1 MVSLISLVSLLF
13 HSFCKHRKEICKVQW
28 ILSKGFNCNMWCC
41 LFSNK
46 CPQQISNIFIFRIL
60 RWWWSFWSL
69 LRWGRFSA
77 DIFYDGGIV
86 ESADLY
92 FTEKIVISSIAGN
105 PSRITFLESNLFV
118 LKRFLTSVAVLDTK
132 VLLWIIWQYIF
143 VQFFFQLHFFSLSL
157 FLMLSRLYSELP
169 CFFCQEPS
177 LLLESLLALA
187 LP

>member
-1 MVSLISLVSLLF
+1 
-13 HSFCKHRKEICKVQW
+13 
-28 ILSKGFNCNMWCC
+28 MWCC

-92 FTEKIVISSIAGN
+92 FTEKIVICSIAGN

-157 FLMLSRLYSELP
+157 FLMLPRLYSELP

-177 LLLESLLALA
+177 RLLESLLALA